1 MSLKVYNT
9 LTKRKEDFVPQE
21 PGKVRFYA
29 CGPTVYDYFH
39 IGNARPFVVFDV
51 FRRFLMYRGY
61 QVIYAV
67 NITDV
72 DDKIIKKANNEGV
85 SIREV
90 TQRYAR
96 AYLEDIYKLRI
107 LPPDVNPRATA
118 HIDEMIE
125 LIRKLFENG
134 YAYEVDGDVYYDVG
148 RFKDYGKLSGKK
160 IDELQSGA
168 RIEVDE
174 RKHNPLDFALWK
186 SARPDEPWWESPWGN
201 GRPGWHIECSTMSM
215 KYLGST
221 LDIHAGGEDLIFPH
235 HENEIAQS
243 EAATGK
249 PFARYWMHNGFL
261 QIRGEK
267 MSKSLGN
274 FLTAREVVKRHK
286 PEAVR
291 LFFLQKHYRSPINY
305 SEEIL
310 SETENAL
317 MRLKHVLENIE
328 RTLEGKKLSEI
339 EEKDLTGP
347 EKQRWESLQKNRL
360 RFIQEMEDD
369 FNTAGAVG
377 QLFEMAKIANRIL
390 EEEELSENN
399 QKILKFIH
407 RTFHEFDSFLSLFG
421 AEEETGVETGTFNQ
435 LVNILVQIRNDLRA
449 KKEWALAD
457 EIRNKLMESGILIE
471 DRKDGTSWKP
481 VKKNKNN

>member
-1 MSLKVYNT
+1 ML
-9 LTKRKEDFVPQE
+9 
-21 PGKVRFYA
+21 
-29 CGPTVYDYFH
+29 
-39 IGNARPFVVFDV
+39 
-51 FRRFLMYRGY
+51 FR
-61 QVIYAV
+61 
-67 NITDV
+67 
-72 DDKIIKKANNEGV
+72 
-85 SIREV
+85 S
-90 TQRYAR
+90 
-96 AYLEDIYKLRI
+96 
-107 LPPDVNPRATA
+107 
-118 HIDEMIE
+118 
-125 LIRKLFENG
+125 
-134 YAYEVDGDVYYDVG
+134 
-148 RFKDYGKLSGKK
+148 KDYGKLSGKK